1 MKIEKNSFGAEVKR
15 LRELAGLSQAGL
27 AERIGVSQVRVSQ
40 IESGGG
46 VGADVLYPLCDVF
59 GVSCDHFRKF
69 IPAPVT
75 PEIPKGKRK

>member
-1 MKIEKNSFGAEVKR
+1 MKIEKNSFGVEVKR

-46 VGADVLYPLCDVF
+46 VGADVLYPLCDAL
-59 GVSCDHFRKF
+59 GVGCDHFRHF
-69 IPAPVT
+69 IPA